1 MQFDELRR
9 RQFIALIGGAA
20 AASAI
25 VALPRNL
32 SAQGPAKS
40 VRIGWLTAQREA
52 SLTPFLAALRAAF
65 ADLGYV
71 EGRNLVIE
79 YRYGDDDL
87 ERVPTLAAELV
98 RLRVDVILAQGAAV
112 ALIPNLRVPVP
123 VVYVFSGDPV
133 SAGFA
138 DSLAHPRGNMTGL
151 TFMAAELNGKRL
163 ELLREI
169 VPNLH
174 RVAILANPAHPGE
187 HLERGYTQDYGR
199 QLGLATDYFATA
211 TREELEHAFVTMA
224 KDAPQAISLFADGF
238 AIQYRQSIID
248 FGLSQRVPVISGWP
262 VFARA
267 GAICTYG
274 PELTSSYQRMA
285 YYVDRILKGT
295 PPSDLPIEQP
305 TKFEL
310 VVNLKTAKAL
320 GLEIPATLLARADE
334 VIE

>member
-1 MQFDELRR
+1 MRTRR
-9 RQFIALIGGAA
+9 EFIRLLGGAA

-25 VALPRNL
+25 AAPPRNL
-32 SAQGPAKS
+32 SAQGLAKS

-65 ADLGYV
+65 AKLGYV

-87 ERVPTLAAELV
+87 ERVPALAAELV

>member
-1 MQFDELRR
+1 MSDMGRR
-9 RQFIALIGGAA
+9 EFITLLGGAA
-20 AASAI
+20 AASA
-25 VALPRNL
+25 VAALPRSL
-32 SAQGPAKS
+32 SAQGLAKS

-65 ADLGYV
+65 ADLGYI

-87 ERVPTLAAELV
+87 ERVPALAAELV
-98 RLRVDVILAQGAAV
+98 RLRADVILAQGAAV
-112 ALIPNLRVPVP
+112 ALIPNLWLPVP

-187 HLERGYTQDYGR
+187 HLERGYTQEYGR
-199 QLGLATDYFATA
+199 QLGLATDYFATT
-211 TREELEHAFVTMA
+211 TREELERAFATMA
-224 KDAPQAISLFADGF
+224 KDPPQAISLFADGF

-248 FGLSQRVPVISGWP
+248 FGLSRRMPVISGWP

-274 PELTSSYQRMA
+274 PQLTSSYQRMA

-310 VVNLKTAKAL
+310 VVNLKTANAL
-320 GLEIPATLLARADE
+320 ALEIPPTLLARADE

>member
-1 MQFDELRR
+1 MRR
-9 RQFIALIGGAA
+9 REFITLLGGAA

-25 VALPRNL
+25 AAPPRNL
-32 SAQGPAKS
+32 SAQGLAKS

-65 ADLGYV
+65 AKLGYV

-87 ERVPTLAAELV
+87 ERVPALAAELV

-112 ALIPNLRVPVP
+112 ALIPNLRLPVP

-199 QLGLATDYFATA
+199 QLGLATDYFATT
-211 TREELEHAFVTMA
+211 TREELERAFATMA